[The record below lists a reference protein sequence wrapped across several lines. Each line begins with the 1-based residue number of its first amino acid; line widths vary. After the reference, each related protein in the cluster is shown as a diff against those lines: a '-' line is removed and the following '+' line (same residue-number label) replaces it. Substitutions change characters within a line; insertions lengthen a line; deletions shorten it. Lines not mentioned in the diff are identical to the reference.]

1 MKVRPLEEDLRRMGL
16 SNEQIRSSLSSIGML
31 TEGAEADFED
41 DDSGEEFEEAYLS
54 DLVDDDDD
62 EIDEMRVQRMK
73 KSSAKE
79 KRASKKYYKS
89 HKASIGRKRKKQSR
103 NPAWQRH
110 MAKLAKAPK
119 ASGSRVRRVMSDIEV
134 PTEGHMSEGILEN
147 LAVLAESI
155 DRDPKSRFDEYVE
168 AFNYIADLGE
178 ILAMRALEEDEN
190 EAASD
195 VLDLS
200 LGAEAMLKEM
210 EEMGG
215 ALTPDEDEYLEE
227 ALDDA
232 MEDVEEVLEAFG
244 VVGPE
249 DEEDEDEDE
258 DEDEEEATE
267 GYEYDDEDGLFEA
280 AAKKYKMFR
289 GKKVIKRPKLKGK
302 GVGIKVGKG
311 KSAYSKISLADR
323 KAIIDKRSD
332 FRKKKAMIAYLGM
345 VKRKKIKPGQSLS

>member
-16 SNEQIRSSLSSIGML
+16 SNEQIRSSLGSIGML

-41 DDSGEEFEEAYLS
+41 DYSGEEFEEAYLG
-54 DLVDDDDD
+54 DLVGDDDDD
-62 EIDEMRVQRMK
+62 EIDEMKVQRMK
-73 KSSAKE
+73 KSSSKK
-79 KRASKKYYKS
+79 KRASRDYYKS
-89 HKASIGRKRKKQSR
+89 HKGAIGRKRKMQSR

-110 MAKLAKAPK
+110 MAKLARAPK
-119 ASGSRVRRVMSDIEV
+119 ASGSRVRRVMSDVDMPED
-134 PTEGHMSEGILEN
+134 GHMSEGILDN

-200 LGAEAMLKEM
+200 LGAEEMLKEM

-215 ALTPDEDEYLEE
+215 ALTPDEDAYLEE

-232 MEDVEEVLEAFG
+232 MEDVEVVLEAFG
-244 VVGPE
+244 VVDPE
-249 DEEDEDEDE
+249 DEEDE
-258 DEDEEEATE
+258 EDEEEVTE
-267 GYEYDDEDGLFEA
+267 GYEYDDEDDLLEA

-311 KSAYSKISLADR
+311 KSAYSKISLANR
-323 KAIIDKRSD
+323 KKIVDMRKD

-345 VKRKKIKPGQSLS
+345 VKQKKIKPGQSLS